1 MRRPAEA
8 RSRPTVRRL
17 GCGTPARRGGG
28 ASPTT
33 YRGMCRARGA
43 GRRAKT
49 RGCGTTRPKKGE
61 GRAAE
66 LDQGG
71 HARPRSGPQ
80 PGGTLLGAA
89 ACSGRDP
96 DGVLVYA
103 ERVAGRARRP
113 SQRAST
119 VAPTEAAGLEGRD
132 GAGGAG
138 VGRSQRSEK
147 GDCLCIKI
155 TLHPARRRRITN
167 RPHGK
172 AAGVGHVLAGAAIMP
187 RTCRGEAQHKGRQAS
202 PARARRLP
210 PSSGGGCPRAS

>member
-71 HARPRSGPQ
+71 HARPRSGPK

-155 TLHPARRRRITN
+155 TLHPCWLRIVPITFRIKLAAFSSDLL
-167 RPHGK
+167 RPCWK
-172 AAGVGHVLAGAAIMP
+172 YFNQP
-187 RTCRGEAQHKGRQAS
+187 
-202 PARARRLP
+202 
-210 PSSGGGCPRAS
+210 

>member
-71 HARPRSGPQ
+71 HARPRSGPK

-147 GDCLCIKI
+147 GDCRWWSRALR
-155 TLHPARRRRITN
+155 L
-167 RPHGK
+167 
-172 AAGVGHVLAGAAIMP
+172 GAACAEAP
-187 RTCRGEAQHKGRQAS
+187 SSNRTCGF
-202 PARARRLP
+202 PAYGFPCETGIIGLVP
-210 PSSGGGCPRAS
+210 LFLSV

>member
-43 GRRAKT
+43 GRRTKT

-71 HARPRSGPQ
+71 HTRPRSGPQ

-103 ERVAGRARRP
+103 GNRRLSVTRAVHESTRSESEGERVEGRARRP
-113 SQRAST
+113 PQRAST
-119 VAPTEAAGLEGRD
+119 VARNKAAHWKANQHRASQNSQHPT
-132 GAGGAG
+132 
-138 VGRSQRSEK
+138 RSQALPAKSNNSITRSM
-147 GDCLCIKI
+147 
-155 TLHPARRRRITN
+155 
-167 RPHGK
+167 
-172 AAGVGHVLAGAAIMP
+172 V
-187 RTCRGEAQHKGRQAS
+187 
-202 PARARRLP
+202 
-210 PSSGGGCPRAS
+210 

>member
-1 MRRPAEA
+1 MPPNSTRVA
-8 RSRPTVRRL
+8 
-17 GCGTPARRGGG
+17 
-28 ASPTT
+28 
-33 YRGMCRARGA
+33 
-43 GRRAKT
+43 T
-49 RGCGTTRPKKGE
+49 RGL
-61 GRAAE
+61 GR
-66 LDQGG
+66 G
-71 HARPRSGPQ
+71 RT

-103 ERVAGRARRP
+103 ERVVGRARRP

-155 TLHPARRRRITN
+155 TLHPAAEGNIHPDDVMAWLIENDGIDFLTKGAESM
-167 RPHGK
+167 GK
-172 AAGVGHVLAGAAIMP
+172 QRLLGRKAIPM
-187 RTCRGEAQHKGRQAS
+187 A
-202 PARARRLP
+202 ARAVSFYCSP
-210 PSSGGGCPRAS
+210 DAAVMFKGQKPSH

>member
-71 HARPRSGPQ
+71 HTRPRSGPH
-80 PGGTLLGAA
+80 
-89 ACSGRDP
+89 
-96 DGVLVYA
+96 
-103 ERVAGRARRP
+103 AGRNPFRRGGLLRTRP
-113 SQRAST
+113 RRRTGVRRA
-119 VAPTEAAGLEGRD
+119 GRRTSKTPVSKGEHGCPD
-132 GAGGAG
+132 RGRR
-138 VGRSQRSEK
+138 VGRPGRGGRYRWREV
-147 GDCLCIKI
+147 
-155 TLHPARRRRITN
+155 
-167 RPHGK
+167 
-172 AAGVGHVLAGAAIMP
+172 AA
-187 RTCRGEAQHKGRQAS
+187 E
-202 PARARRLP
+202 RARRLP
-210 PSSGGGCPRAS
+210 LHKNHGAPHPPSLSNRKDTL